1 MNKLLLVW
9 NIIITITLCGTIFSG
24 CSSIDPQ
31 FAAMES
37 LVKSNRQAIEKLAD
51 AANENRQLISSQ
63 NQQILTIQITLDTTM
78 KQQVASLQQWV
89 QEYVKQQLGQ

>member
-9 NIIITITLCGTIFSG
+9 NIIITIALCGAILSG

-31 FAAMES
+31 FAALES
-37 LVKSNRQAIEKLAD
+37 QAKSNRQAIEKLAD
-51 AANENRQLISSQ
+51 AANANRQLISSQ
-63 NQQILTIQITLDTTM
+63 NQQILALQITVDATM